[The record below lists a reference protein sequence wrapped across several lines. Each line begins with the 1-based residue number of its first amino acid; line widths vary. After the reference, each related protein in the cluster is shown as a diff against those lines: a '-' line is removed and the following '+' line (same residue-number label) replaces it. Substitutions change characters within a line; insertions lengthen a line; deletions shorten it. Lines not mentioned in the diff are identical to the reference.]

1 MANSP
6 AIGANSR
13 KAAVMVHY
21 RPADYAADEYN
32 DAIHIPDF
40 RPITLKRNSIFLIGV
55 VAAATISMVLSNLL
69 EMGTL
74 SIVSKMTASSAF
86 VALALAGGASQS
98 LYGRIVLLAL
108 ALSWIGDLLLAGQ
121 SEQLFL
127 FGLVSFLLAHVAYI
141 IAFSVRGI
149 DRTCVLIALAPIAL
163 LSVIVSIWLASFVPT
178 NMVIPVRVYTL
189 VISLMV
195 IAAFGTRGAGAP
207 LLVPIGALLFYFSDL
222 SVAAG
227 QFVQTDFPNYVW
239 GLPFYFGG
247 QVLLALSASTA
258 TDPPE
263 SGR

>member
-1 MANSP
+1 MT
-6 AIGANSR
+6 
-13 KAAVMVHY
+13 M
-21 RPADYAADEYN
+21 
-32 DAIHIPDF
+32 
-40 RPITLKRNSIFLIGV
+40 KRNSIFLIGV

-86 VALALAGGASQS
+86 VALALAGGAFQT

-108 ALSWIGDLLLAGQ
+108 ALSWFGDLLLAGQ
-121 SEQLFL
+121 SDQLFL

-141 IAFSVRGI
+141 AAFSVRGI
-149 DRTCVLIALAPIAL
+149 NRNWILIAFVPIAL
-163 LSVIVSIWLASFVPT
+163 VSVTVSVWLVAFVPT

-207 LLVPIGALLFYFSDL
+207 LLVPIGALLFYCSDL
-222 SVAAG
+222 SVATG

-247 QVLLALSASTA
+247 QVLLALSTRTA
-258 TDPPE
+258 IDLPD
-263 SGR
+263 SGL

>member
-1 MANSP
+1 MT
-6 AIGANSR
+6 
-13 KAAVMVHY
+13 M
-21 RPADYAADEYN
+21 
-32 DAIHIPDF
+32 
-40 RPITLKRNSIFLIGV
+40 KRISIVFIGV
-55 VAAATISMVLSNLL
+55 VTAATISMVLANLQ

-86 VALALAGGASQS
+86 VALALSVGAFQT
-98 LYGRIVLLAL
+98 LYGRIVLVAL

-163 LSVIVSIWLASFVPT
+163 LSVIVSLWLASFVPAD
-178 NMVIPVRVYTL
+178 MVIPVRVYTL

-195 IAAFGTRGAGAP
+195 IAAFGTRGAGAS

-222 SVAAG
+222 SVATG

-247 QVLLALSASTA
+247 QVLLALSASNA
-258 TDPPE
+258 KDPAE